1 MLTLL
6 YIGLDA
12 PLDLPDAEWHY
23 ATGLLGL
30 VDRATK
36 LQPSLVV
43 LAMPDSD
50 WKQFSAALKSSNA
63 TRRIPIVLIH
73 NDVAQRASA
82 ALHGADY
89 AISLEEW
96 DHNPSKHIKERAHVH
111 DPQMLVD
118 LECQC
123 EELLPPRGLEGID
136 KFNSGEYYQQHDLF
150 EAQWMEETRP
160 VRDLYRAIL
169 QVGIGYFHI
178 TNGNYRGALKTL
190 QKSVQWL
197 MMLPDTCQGVDVKQL
212 REDSFAVRA
221 ELERLGAERIHEFD
235 QTLLRPVIYN
245 MA

>member
-12 PLDLPDAEWHY
+12 PPDLPDAEWHY

-30 VDRATK
+30 VDRVSK

-43 LAMPDSD
+43 LAMSDSE
-50 WKQFSAALKSSNA
+50 WKPFSAALKSSNA

-73 NDVAQRASA
+73 KSPKQRALA
-82 ALHGADY
+82 NLFGADY
-89 AISLEEW
+89 AISLDEW
-96 DHNPSKHIKERAHVH
+96 HSNPAKHIGEMAHVH
-111 DPQMLVD
+111 DPHMLAD
-118 LECQC
+118 LDCQC
-123 EELLPPRGLEGID
+123 GELMPARGLEGID

-197 MMLPDTCQGVDVKQL
+197 LLLPDTCQGVNVKQL
-212 REDSFAVRA
+212 REDSFTVRA